1 MIRFGLYLDL
11 LDEFQLMIP
20 TNRNFTRDWQSGKEV
35 SDWIAFNMEEQ
46 GRLVDFK

>member
-1 MIRFGLYLDL
+1 LDL

-20 TNRNFTRDWQSGKEV
+20 TNRNFVRDWQSGKEA

-46 GRLVDFK
+46 GRLVDFQ